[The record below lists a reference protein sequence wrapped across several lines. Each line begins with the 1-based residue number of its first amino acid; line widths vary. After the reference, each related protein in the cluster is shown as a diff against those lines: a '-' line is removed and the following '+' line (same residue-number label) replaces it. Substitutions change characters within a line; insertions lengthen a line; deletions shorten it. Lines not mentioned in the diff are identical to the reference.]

1 MAQVVRKESLPS
13 TPAPRYADPFSALR
27 GEIDRAFEGFFG
39 NGSFGAL
46 PRMSFGTPMGELSP
60 QIDMKETDNSIV
72 LSAELPG
79 IDEKDVDVSLRD
91 NVLTLKGEKKSEKTE
106 DKEDYHMTERHYGS
120 FQRAFR
126 LPDSID
132 PDQVTAA
139 FDKGVLTVNVPKREE
154 AKKAER
160 KIAIGQK

>member
-1 MAQVVRKESLPS
+1 MTQVVKKETAPGA
-13 TPAPRYADPFSALR
+13 PAPRYSDPFSALR
-27 GEIDRAFEGFFG
+27 SEIDRAFEGFFG
-39 NGSFGAL
+39 NGGFGAL
-46 PRMSFGTPMGELSP
+46 PHMSFGAPKGELAP
-60 QIDMKETDNSIV
+60 QVDVKETDASIIV
-72 LSAELPG
+72 SAELPG

-91 NVLTLKGEKKSEKTE
+91 NVLTLKGEKKSETTE
-106 DKEDYHMTERHYGS
+106 EKEDWHMMERHYGS

-139 FDKGVLTVNVPKREE
+139 FDKGVLTVKVPKREE

-160 KIAIGQK
+160 KIAIGKK